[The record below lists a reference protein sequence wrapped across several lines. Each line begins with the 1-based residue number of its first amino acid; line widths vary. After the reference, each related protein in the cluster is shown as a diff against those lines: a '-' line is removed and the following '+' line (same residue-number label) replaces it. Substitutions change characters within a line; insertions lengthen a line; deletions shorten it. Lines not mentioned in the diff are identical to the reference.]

1 MSSLGVTAIRS
12 RIGQLAALTGAGRR
26 PPHDFDRLLAAKTTA
41 PPTTTPDSAS
51 GGSSAASA
59 PAVAFDRAAIAHM
72 TRSTTLGSMLGAGP
86 VRHEVPPGHM
96 QLPARA
102 NRWAFAIEAAAHRAG
117 IDPRLLAAVTWAESG
132 FDPDAV
138 SRAGAIG
145 LTQLMPATAA
155 GLGVDP
161 TDPIE
166 NLEGGARYLAWT
178 IEEFGSVEL
187 GLAAYNAGPGAVR
200 VAGGIPDI
208 AETQAYVPKVLDYY
222 RLLGGTT

>member
-1 MSSLGVTAIRS
+1 MSSLGVSAIRS
-12 RIGQLAALTGAGRR
+12 RIGELTALTGARQR
-26 PPHDFDRLLAAKTTA
+26 PPHDFDRLLAAKTAASPADTSHTA
-41 PPTTTPDSAS
+41 P
-51 GGSSAASA
+51 GGSATA
-59 PAVAFDRAAIAHM
+59 PSPALALDRSPLAQV
-72 TRSTTLGSMLGAGP
+72 TRSTTLGTMLGAKPAG
-86 VRHEVPPGHM
+86 HEIPPM
-96 QLPARA
+96 DTRLPATA
-102 NRWAFAIEAAAHRAG
+102 GRWAFAIEAAAHRAG
-117 IDPRLLAAVTWAESG
+117 IDPKLLAAVTWAESG

-161 TDPIE
+161 TDPIQ

-200 VAGGIPDI
+200 AAGGIPDI
-208 AETQAYVPKVLDYY
+208 AETRAYVPKVLDYY